1 MRVEQ
6 PWSEGGAVRSP
17 LWLEQQSERVVV
29 SEVEEG
35 SRDEIMVAFASH
47 GKDLGFIS
55 E

>member
-1 MRVEQ
+1 MK
-6 PWSEGGAVRSP
+6 SP
-17 LWLEQQSERVVV
+17 LWLEQQRERLVV

-35 SRDEIMVAFASH
+35 SREEIMVAFASH